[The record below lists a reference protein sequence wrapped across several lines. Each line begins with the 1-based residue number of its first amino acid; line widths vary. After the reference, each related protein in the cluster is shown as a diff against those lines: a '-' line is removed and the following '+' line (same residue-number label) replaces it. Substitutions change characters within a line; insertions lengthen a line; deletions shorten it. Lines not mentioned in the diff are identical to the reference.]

1 MQIGFYFDQTRC
13 TGCGTCQVACKDW
26 HDLPAGPENWMRVLY
41 TERGKF
47 PDVFVSYLISPCY
60 QCLDPVCVPA
70 CPVDAISKREE
81 DGVVV
86 VDSQACL
93 GNEECDVKCLKACPY
108 DAPQFGPE
116 PGSKMRKCNFCLD
129 RWIEKKLP
137 VCVEACPTRALDA
150 GPLGELEAKYGNI
163 RRAEGFAYSER
174 SKPAV
179 VFKPKLQK
187 TGQSG

>member
-108 DAPQFGPE
+108 DALNMDKEQEVAKKCTFCEHRIEQSHQPACAAACNTGAIIFGNTANPKSTISKRIREIDDHCFFLKPE
-116 PGSKMRKCNFCLD
+116 EGTVPS
-129 RWIEKKLP
+129 
-137 VCVEACPTRALDA
+137 
-150 GPLGELEAKYGNI
+150 I
-163 RRAEGFAYSER
+163 RYLKFG
-174 SKPAV
+174 KN
-179 VFKPKLQK
+179 
-187 TGQSG
+187 